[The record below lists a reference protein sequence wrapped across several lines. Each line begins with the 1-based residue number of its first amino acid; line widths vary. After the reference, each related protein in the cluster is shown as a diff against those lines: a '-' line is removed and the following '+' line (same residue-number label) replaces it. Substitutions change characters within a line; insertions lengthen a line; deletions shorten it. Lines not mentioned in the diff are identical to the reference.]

1 MHPAPL
7 VCRRHLKTFT
17 QPDVS
22 RCSTQ
27 QPAGAGGASNYVDWA
42 FSTALSTLPPTV
54 TGFAPTSTK
63 AMTQGAVPLLPLD
76 FLLSVMR
83 DPNVPPDIRIKV
95 ALAAAPFVHPKARS
109 GDPGDAAASAKLIEV
124 DESPEGRGRR
134 RINELEKQQ
143 VSKPL
148 SADEQS
154 KLDSLRA
161 LYPEPPDPV
170 WEAFLKIKAEMPERC
185 TGVFLRTYLHLR
197 SRVNL

>member
-1 MHPAPL
+1 MSRGSKPGE
-7 VCRRHLKTFT
+7 RR
-17 QPDVS
+17 
-22 RCSTQ
+22 
-27 QPAGAGGASNYVDWA
+27 GGRQRGTPNKK
-42 FSTALSTLPPTV
+42 TALTN
-54 TGFAPTSTK
+54 A
-63 AMTQGAVPLLPLD
+63 AMTAAAADPNLLPLD

-185 TGVFLRTYLHLR
+185 
-197 SRVNL
+197 